1 MSSPPP
7 TGFVARVEAA
17 VREIRRA
24 SRGGVRRIAWRS
36 IGIVGGCFLAVS
48 LLTMS
53 LLDVRAITAA
63 RALSPDFIAATRI
76 FTDLGKVGWFL
87 IPLPALMI
95 VICLLPARLP
105 RLAQATFAA
114 IFARAAFVTL
124 AIGIP
129 YGFNAVLKSL
139 IGRARPFV
147 GGSAN
152 AYLYDPFNWTA
163 AYASFPSN
171 HATTV
176 CAAAVAIGAM
186 FPRARLL
193 MWTYAVLIMV
203 SRVIVIAHHP
213 SDVMAGA
220 LVGTM
225 GALMV
230 RNYFASRRIV
240 FGVTPDGGVEPFA
253 GPSWHRI
260 KSAVCSVFARA
271 YAFAIAAK
279 PRSRSAIRS
288 PVSSRPM
295 WKRKV
300 GPPGFHSV
308 AVR

>member
-1 MSSPPP
+1 MTSSPSE
-7 TGFVARVEAA
+7 TGFVARLRTAI
-17 VREIRRA
+17 REIRRPT
-24 SRGGVRRIAWRS
+24 RGGVRRVTWRS
-36 IGIVGGCFLAVS
+36 IGIVGGGFLVVS
-48 LLTMS
+48 LLTMA
-53 LLDVRAITAA
+53 LFDVRAITAA
-63 RALSPDFIAATRI
+63 RALSPDFIAATRV

-95 VICLLPARLP
+95 AICLLPARLP
-105 RLAQATFAA
+105 REAQATFAA
-114 IFARAAFVTL
+114 IFARAAFVSL

-129 YGFNAVLKSL
+129 YGFNAILKSL

-176 CAAAVAIGAM
+176 CAAAVAIGAL
-186 FPRARLL
+186 FPHARAV
-193 MWTYAVLIMV
+193 MWIYAVLIMV

-240 FGVTPDGGVEPFA
+240 FGVTPDGSVEPFA
-253 GPSWHRI
+253 GPSWQRI
-260 KSAVCSVFARA
+260 KAAVCAVFAR
-271 YAFAIAAK
+271 
-279 PRSRSAIRS
+279 S
-288 PVSSRPM
+288 
-295 WKRKV
+295 
-300 GPPGFHSV
+300 
-308 AVR
+308 